1 MNIPNHE
8 VDDMNML
15 KNHERSSNHR
25 SEEEGMDMTD
35 IHMMEVED
43 MDMVKE
49 HPSKKRLE
57 VEGVD
62 TKGMDMM
69 EVITM
74 ELDMKVVEREH
85 EARGVDKSLD
95 R

>member
-1 MNIPNHE
+1 MNILNHE

-35 IHMMEVED
+35 IHMVEVEG
-43 MDMVKE
+43 MDMMKK

-57 VEGVD
+57 VEGID